1 MERKNINEGL
11 GRRKQLWKKNDEEVR
26 SGIGREGR
34 VEVGN
39 ILNEARIEREEAG
52 QSTSTTYYK
61 TGLCYLLVTH

>member
-1 MERKNINEGL
+1 M
-11 GRRKQLWKKNDEEVR
+11 WKKNDEEVR

-34 VEVGN
+34 VEVGS
-39 ILNEARIEREEAG
+39 EARIEREKAV

>member
-1 MERKNINEGL
+1 M
-11 GRRKQLWKKNDEEVR
+11 R